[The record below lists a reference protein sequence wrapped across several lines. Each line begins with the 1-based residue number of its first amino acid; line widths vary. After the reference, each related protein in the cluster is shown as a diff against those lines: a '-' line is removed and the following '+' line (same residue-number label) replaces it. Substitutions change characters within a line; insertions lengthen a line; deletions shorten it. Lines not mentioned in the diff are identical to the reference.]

1 MFLVS
6 LHVLLIRQQVAELS
20 QQHLRHNLLEGDT
33 RIRMHAWHLRV
44 VVLCGSAVY
53 VSVDAAKE
61 DHFVISGVDVDAK
74 FQVIT
79 GLLTRKSE
87 IFEALK

>member
-33 RIRMHAWHLRV
+33 RIRMHLRV

-79 GLLTRKSE
+79 GLLARKSE